1 MRTTIDLDESLLT
14 RLRDEAHREGVPF
27 KALLHRVILRGLDTA
42 PAAARQVAYKTPSIA
57 MGQVREGINL
67 VKALQLAAALEDEE
81 IIRKMEA
88 GR

>member
-14 RLRDEAHREGVPF
+14 RLRNEAHREGVPF
-27 KALLHRVILRGLDTA
+27 RALLHRVILRGLEAPTA
-42 PAAARQVAYKTPSIA
+42 PSETTYKTPSVY
-57 MGQVREGINL
+57 MGQVREGVNL

-81 IIRKMEA
+81 IIRKMSE

>member
-27 KALLHRVILRGLDTA
+27 RALLHRVILRGLEPNA
-42 PAAARQVAYKTPSIA
+42 GRPERAYKVPSIPL
-57 MGQVREGINL
+57 GQVREGVNL

-81 IIRKMEA
+81 ILRKMAE